1 MSGLPPNRE
10 KAPLNSAKLLALLL
24 LCVVCASIP
33 SASQQKGSPRPADLI
48 LRNGFIYTVDQKRSV
63 AEALA
68 IRDGRIVFVG
78 HNGDVTRFAGKKT
91 KVVDLGGRMVLPGF
105 IDSHCH
111 PSGAYKQF
119 YEISFSSVRTLPEY
133 QKAIR
138 EYYANHAGAKYLKGR
153 GWSNT
158 LFPKTGPD
166 KKLIDEVVS
175 DIPVSLSSED
185 GHSKW
190 VNSKALE
197 LAGVTKSTLSPE
209 GGVIEHDPI
218 TGEPTG
224 TLRESAA
231 GLVAKL
237 FPEYSIDELMKG
249 YEAYQQMALAFGITT
264 AHDADIELESNEITA
279 YKALEK
285 ENRLTLRFRGSLYID
300 PKAGL
305 KQVAPI
311 VAERAKHKGP
321 YFQIHS
327 AKIYVDGVVEG
338 STAYLK
344 EPYKHLPNSRGELLW
359 KPEDLNAMCA
369 ELDKNKLQ
377 IHVHSIGDGATGVTL
392 DAFAYAAKLN
402 GKRDSRNLITHLQ
415 LVASD
420 DILRFKKLDVIAVT
434 QPYWFMKDDYYYN
447 IQVPYLGQDRADAE
461 YPMESFFKAGV
472 TVTSSSDYSVT
483 IPCNPL
489 VAIQTGMTRSRPE
502 TTDPK
507 EVLWPAETA
516 TLDQMIASFTINGA
530 FANFLEKTTGSLEV
544 GKMADL
550 IVLDK
555 NLFKIPV
562 TDISNARVLMTLFEG
577 KEAFKDKS
585 LNP

>member
-1 MSGLPPNRE
+1 MV
-10 KAPLNSAKLLALLL
+10 SASL
-24 LCVVCASIP
+24 P
-33 SASQQKGSPRPADLI
+33 SASQQKRSPRPADLI
-48 LRNGFIYTVDQKRSV
+48 LHNAFIYTVDQKRTV
-63 AEALA
+63 AEAVA
-68 IRDGRIVFVG
+68 IRSGRIVFVG
-78 HNGDVTRFAGKKT
+78 RNGDVKRFAGKET
-91 KVVDLGGRMVLPGF
+91 RVVDLGGRMVLPGF

-119 YEISFSSVRTLPEY
+119 YEISFHSVRTVPEY
-133 QKAIR
+133 QNAIR
-138 EYYANHAGAKYLKGR
+138 EYYENHGGAKYLKGR

-166 KKLIDEVVS
+166 KRLIDEIVN

-197 LAGVTKSTLSPE
+197 LAGITKNTPNPG

-231 GLVAKL
+231 SLVAKL
-237 FPEYSIDELMKG
+237 FPDYSLDELMKG
-249 YEAYQQMALAFGITT
+249 YVAYQQMALAFGITM
-264 AHDADIELESNEITA
+264 AHDADIDVESNEIAA
-279 YKALEK
+279 YTALEK
-285 ENRLTLRFRGSLYID
+285 ENRLSMRFRGSLYVN
-300 PKAGL
+300 PKDGL

-311 VAERAKHKGP
+311 VAEQAKHSGP
-321 YFQIHS
+321 YFQIHA
-327 AKIYVDGVVEG
+327 AKIYADGVVEG

-344 EPYKHLPNSRGELLW
+344 EPYKHLPNSRGEFLW
-359 KPEDLNAMCA
+359 KAEDLNAMCA
-369 ELDKNKLQ
+369 ELDKYKLQ
-377 IHVHSIGDGATGVTL
+377 IHVHSIGDGATGATL
-392 DAFAYAAKLN
+392 DAFAHAARVN

-415 LVASD
+415 LVAPD
-420 DILRFKKLDVIAVT
+420 DILRFKKLGVIAVT
-434 QPYWFMKDDYYYN
+434 QPFWFMKDDYYYN
-447 IQVPYLGQDRADAE
+447 LQVPYLGQERADAE
-461 YPMESFFKAGV
+461 YPMESFFKARV

-489 VAIQTGMTRSRPE
+489 VAIQTGMTRSRLE

-507 EVLWPAETA
+507 EVLWSAEKA

-530 FANFLEKTTGSLEV
+530 YANFLEKSTGSVEV

-555 NLFKIPV
+555 NLFNIPV
-562 TDISNARVLMTLFEG
+562 TDISKAKVLMTLFEG
-577 KEAFKDKS
+577 KEAFKDNS

>member
-1 MSGLPPNRE
+1 M
-10 KAPLNSAKLLALLL
+10 LLSTI
-24 LCVVCASIP
+24 CASLP
-33 SASQQKGSPRPADLI
+33 SVSQQKANPDPADLI
-48 LRNGFIYTVDQKRSV
+48 LRNAFIYTVDQNRTV

-68 IRDGRIVFVG
+68 IRSGKIVFVG
-78 HNGDVTRFAGKKT
+78 RNDGVSRFIGKET
-91 KVVDLGGRMVLPGF
+91 NVIDLGGRMVLPGF
-105 IDSHCH
+105 VDSHCH

-119 YEISFSSVRTLPEY
+119 YEISFSGVRTVPEY

-138 EYYANHAGAKYLKGR
+138 EYYGSHAGAKYLKGR

-166 KKLIDEVVS
+166 KKLIDEIVS
-175 DIPVSLSSED
+175 DIPIALSSED

-197 LAGVTKSTLSPE
+197 LSGITKNTPNPD

-231 GLVAKL
+231 SLVAKL
-237 FPEYSIDELMKG
+237 FPDYTIDELMKG
-249 YEAYQQMALAFGITT
+249 YEAYQQMALAFGITM
-264 AHDADIELESNEITA
+264 AHDADIDLESNEIAA
-279 YKALEK
+279 YKTLEK
-285 ENRLTLRFRGSLYID
+285 ENRLAMRFRASLYVS
-300 PKAGL
+300 PKEGL
-305 KQVAPI
+305 KQVAAI
-311 VAERAKHKGP
+311 LAEQTKHKGAQ
-321 YFQIHS
+321 FQILA
-327 AKIYVDGVVEG
+327 AKIYADGVVEG

-344 EPYKHLPNSRGELLW
+344 EPYKHLPNSRGEFLW
-359 KPEDLNAMCA
+359 KQDDLNAICA

-377 IHVHSIGDGATGVTL
+377 IHVHAIGDGATAATL
-392 DAFAYAAKLN
+392 DAFAHAVKLN

-415 LVASD
+415 LVAPD
-420 DILRFKKLDVIAVT
+420 DILRFKKLGVIAVT

-447 IQVPYLGQDRADAE
+447 IQVPYLGQERADAE
-461 YPMESFFKAGV
+461 YPMESFFKVGV

-502 TTDPK
+502 TADPK
-507 EVLWPAETA
+507 EVLWPAEKA

-530 FANFLEKTTGSLEV
+530 YANFLEKSTGSLEV

-555 NLFKIPV
+555 NLFNIAA
-562 TDISNARVLMTLFEG
+562 TDISKARVLMTLVEG

>member
-1 MSGLPPNRE
+1 M
-10 KAPLNSAKLLALLL
+10 NSAKLLALLL
-24 LCVVCASIP
+24 LSTICASLP
-33 SASQQKGSPRPADLI
+33 SVSQQKANPDPADLI
-48 LRNGFIYTVDQKRSV
+48 LRNAFIYTVDQNRTV

-68 IRDGRIVFVG
+68 IRSGKIVFVG
-78 HNGDVTRFAGKKT
+78 RNDGVSRFIGKET
-91 KVVDLGGRMVLPGF
+91 NVIDLGGRMVLPGF
-105 IDSHCH
+105 VDSHCH

-119 YEISFSSVRTLPEY
+119 YEISFSGVRTVPEY

-138 EYYANHAGAKYLKGR
+138 EYYGSHAGAKYLKGR

-166 KKLIDEVVS
+166 KKLIDEIVS
-175 DIPVSLSSED
+175 DIPIALSSED

-197 LAGVTKSTLSPE
+197 LSGITKNTPNPD

-231 GLVAKL
+231 SLVAKL
-237 FPEYSIDELMKG
+237 FPDYTIDELMKG
-249 YEAYQQMALAFGITT
+249 YEAYQQMALAFGITM
-264 AHDADIELESNEITA
+264 AHDADIDLESNEIAA
-279 YKALEK
+279 YKTLEK
-285 ENRLTLRFRGSLYID
+285 ENRLAMRFRASLYVS
-300 PKAGL
+300 PKEGL
-305 KQVAPI
+305 KQVAAI
-311 VAERAKHKGP
+311 LAEQTKHKGAQ
-321 YFQIHS
+321 FQILA
-327 AKIYVDGVVEG
+327 AKIYADGVVEG

-344 EPYKHLPNSRGELLW
+344 EPYKHLPNSRGEFLW
-359 KPEDLNAMCA
+359 KQDDLNAICA

-377 IHVHSIGDGATGVTL
+377 IHVHAIGDGATAATL
-392 DAFAYAAKLN
+392 DAFAHAVKLN

-415 LVASD
+415 LVAPD
-420 DILRFKKLDVIAVT
+420 DILRFKKLGVIAVT

-447 IQVPYLGQDRADAE
+447 IQVPYLGQERADAE
-461 YPMESFFKAGV
+461 YPMESFFKVGV

-502 TTDPK
+502 TADPK
-507 EVLWPAETA
+507 EVLWPAEKA

-530 FANFLEKTTGSLEV
+530 YANFLEKSTGSLEV

-555 NLFKIPV
+555 NLFNIAA
-562 TDISNARVLMTLFEG
+562 TDISKARVLMTLVEG